1 LALIVCKSCKKAFIS
16 GPKEE
21 EVCTDCVARLNELY
35 PLVRNFLRNHYEV
48 FTVKSLSKTM
58 GLAPEEV
65 ESLVSMGLLEY
76 RDNRKEE
83 SGDKPVFYARS
94 RHKY

>member
-1 LALIVCKSCKKAFIS
+1 
-16 GPKEE
+16 
-21 EVCTDCVARLNELY
+21 
-35 PLVRNFLRNHYEV
+35 
-48 FTVKSLSKTM
+48 M

-76 RDNRKEE
+76 RENRKEE